1 MKLAILALTVAV
13 STASAIAWV
22 PQQVATQ
29 IQTHTH
35 TGTEPESEAPG
46 FPPGYHE
53 LDASVELP
61 DEAEIRQVA
70 KSCGRAY
77 LDWTMHYDA
86 KANRLFPVCD
96 NTKPNK

>member
-22 PQQVATQ
+22 PQQVASQ
-29 IQTHTH
+29 VQAHTH
-35 TGTEPESEAPG
+35 SVPGSESEAPG

-77 LDWTMHYDA
+77 LDWTMHYDV
-86 KANRLFPVCD
+86 KTNRLYPVCD
-96 NTKPNK
+96 NTKPNR